1 MCFLSTLLQGI
12 AYDWEAPCHRV
23 GNPAITRAS
32 LAALVGL
39 SYIYLRYLENLGNRY
54 CGTFWDIPGHR
65 EP

>member
-1 MCFLSTLLQGI
+1 MGSTLS
-12 AYDWEAPCHRV
+12 PH
-23 GNPAITRAS
+23 GNPAIKRAS

-54 CGTFWDIPGHR
+54 CGTFGDIPGHR

>member
-1 MCFLSTLLQGI
+1 MCFLPTSLQGI
-12 AYDWEAPCHRV
+12 AYDGKHPVTAV

-32 LAALVGL
+32 LAALFGL
-39 SYIYLRYLENLGNRY
+39 SYIYLPYLEYLGNRY